1 MGDDK
6 PMSTIKAGRTNS
18 TRLSIESDNTHT
30 IFFKSSESNLLNIVN
45 ETVSIMGQGFI
56 LPTGNTAQRPANPI
70 IGEIRFNT
78 TTNTIEGYSGTNWVN
93 ISQ

>member
-1 MGDDK
+1 
-6 PMSTIKAGRTNS
+6 MSTLKAGRTNS

-56 LPTGNTAQRPANPI
+56 LPRGTTAERPANAI

-78 TTNTIEGYSGTNWVN
+78 TTSKVEGYTGTIWVD
-93 ISQ
+93 IT

>member
-1 MGDDK
+1 
-6 PMSTIKAGRTNS
+6 MSTIKAGRTNS
-18 TRLSIESDNTHT
+18 TRLSIESDNTHS

-56 LPTGNTAQRPANPI
+56 LPRGTTAQRPANPI

-78 TTNTIEGYSGTNWVN
+78 TTGKTEGYNGIEWVEL
-93 ISQ
+93 QL